1 MPKLF
6 DQKLFDENDS
16 IAKTAVSKYLKN
28 NFDVCVFWGYE
39 YFIDLLVVSSIKSIA
54 LIEVDRRSNWVD
66 KFPFDTVHVPFR
78 KKKYFVDT
86 LYPTYLFSVRFDCK
100 EALFCDGE
108 TIINSPVVTKPNKYS
123 SGEPFFAVPLEHW
136 TLIQLC

>member
-1 MPKLF
+1 MHKPF

-16 IAKTAVSKYLKN
+16 IAKAAVSKYLKN

-39 YFIDLLVVSSIKSIA
+39 YFIDILVVSSIKSIA
-54 LIEVDRRSNWVD
+54 LIEVERRSNWVD
-66 KFPFDTVHVPFR
+66 KFPFDTVHVPLR

-108 TIINSPVVTKPNKYS
+108 TIINSPVVTKANKYS

>member
-16 IAKTAVSKYLKN
+16 IAKTAVSKYLKD

-54 LIEVDRRSNWVD
+54 LIEVERRSNWVD
-66 KFPFDTVHVPFR
+66 KFPFDTVHVPLR

-108 TIINSPVVTKPNKYS
+108 TIINSPVVMKPNKYS

-136 TLIQLC
+136 TLIKLC